1 MRLSGRT
8 VIVTGGA
15 AGIGATYSAG
25 LVREGAAVHLADI
38 ADGAV
43 LAAGLS
49 DQGPGR
55 AVFVRTDVGDEGSV
69 RRGRLPAPGN
79 WLTFAPQPASAA
91 SGSSMTTADSR
102 LSSKPAVRAGSTT

>member
-15 AGIGATYSAG
+15 AGIGATYSAR

-49 DQGPGR
+49 DQGPG
-55 AVFVRTDVGDEGSV
+55 
-69 RRGRLPAPGN
+69 
-79 WLTFAPQPASAA
+79 
-91 SGSSMTTADSR
+91 
-102 LSSKPAVRAGSTT
+102 